1 MTVYNPL
8 DSRNSLLC
16 SNLAAT
22 MFAPGAEKLAEE
34 FHITNTTIAT
44 MTVSLYLLGFAI
56 GPLILAPL
64 SELYGRLP
72 VYHASSIIFLAFTI
86 ACAVSTNVGMFLV
99 FRFFA
104 GSAGAAPLT
113 LGGGTIA
120 DVIHPEKR
128 GAAMA
133 LWAIGP
139 LLGPV
144 IGPIAG
150 GFCAQAKGWRWTFW
164 VLVIVVSLARPHFS
178 KLHYRL

>member
-1 MTVYNPL
+1 
-8 DSRNSLLC
+8 
-16 SNLAAT
+16 
-22 MFAPGAEKLAEE
+22 MFAPGASSLIEE
-34 FHITNTTIAT
+34 FHITNAT
-44 MTVSLYLLGFAI
+44 VATLTVSLYILGFAI

-72 VYHASSIIFLAFTI
+72 VYHVSSVIFLSLTI
-86 ACAVSTNVGMFLV
+86 ACAVSTNVGMFLA
-99 FRFFA
+99 FRFLA
-104 GSAGAAPLT
+104 GSAGAAPIT

-120 DVIHPEKR
+120 DVIRPEKR

-133 LWAIGP
+133 LWSIGP

-164 VLVIVVSLARPHFS
+164 VLVILVSLLFHHCPGCNTECSFNLPCHFIRAG
-178 KLHYRL
+178 LFR